1 MMGKLL
7 TFWRYSIDF
16 LKHGEFHYFLSSIK
30 YMLTGKPS
38 RHAGIYTSSLGK
50 FQVRAGT
57 LDFQFGNYAYEWGVK
72 KFVYK
77 NLHNYNKFLDIGA
90 NIGTY
95 SILFAKAGLEGCAF
109 EPVAT
114 NFEAL
119 SKNIQLN
126 NLQNKVKLINLALG
140 KYDHTDLFTFVPD
153 NTGASHLK
161 SIENKDVKDGGET
174 EVKVVTLDSIINRC
188 NFNPEKDKVFIK
200 IDVEGMETNVLEGAK
215 KFLQTFPEVIIVME
229 SVHSGKDQLSKLL
242 KDIDDRFEILEV
254 DDLNMGAVKSTRDQ
268 K

>member
-1 MMGKLL
+1 MGKIL
-7 TFWRYSIDF
+7 TFWRYSKDF

-30 YMLTGKPS
+30 YMLTGKPT
-38 RHAGIYTSSLGK
+38 RHTAPYTSSLGK
-50 FQVRAGT
+50 FVVRAGT
-57 LDFQFGNYAYEWGVK
+57 LDFQFANYAYEWGVK

-77 NLHNYNKFLDIGA
+77 HVDHYNKFLDVGA

-95 SILFAKAGLEGCAF
+95 SILFAKKGMEGCAF

-119 SKNIQLN
+119 SINIELN
-126 NLQNKVKLINLALG
+126 NLQKQVKLVNLALG
-140 KYDHTDLFTFVPD
+140 SYAHTDVFTFVPD

-174 EVKVVTLDSIINRC
+174 EVEVVTLDSLIDQC
-188 NFNPEKDKVFIK
+188 NFDPDKDKIFIK
-200 IDVEGMETNVLEGAK
+200 IDVEGMEANVLEGAK
-215 KFLQTFPEVIIVME
+215 TFLKTYPEIIIVME
-229 SVHSGKDQLSKLL
+229 SVHSGKEKLSNLL
-242 KDIDDRFEILEV
+242 KSIDNRFQILEV
-254 DDLNMGAVKSTRDQ
+254 DNLNMGAIKTREQ